1 MPRRQRRSLG
11 AAAGSAA
18 RAALVVAALLVR
30 HGAAQGCAA
39 GSPRFIAWQEDY
51 LLETNTMEASCRA
64 DVAALRTNLIGRH
77 GPPIEVEIKQAL
89 CYGSCQQFV
98 RDVDFLI
105 ETSSCTCSQLDTVY
119 PLSALGYDL
128 LSSWCE
134 RRPTTFLARET
145 GIISDWSSFNS
156 RYCQC
161 SIAIACQGARV
172 EWSPLALLAVL
183 AAQLRRA

>member
-11 AAAGSAA
+11 AAAGATVRSAL
-18 RAALVVAALLVR
+18 ALVALAAQR
-30 HGAAQGCAA
+30 GAAQGCVA

-51 LLETNTMEASCRA
+51 RLETDTMEATCRS
-64 DVAALRTNLIGRH
+64 DVAALRTNLIGKH

-89 CYGSCQQFV
+89 CYGSCQQYV

-105 ETSSCTCSQLDTVY
+105 ETSACNCSQLDKVY

-128 LSSWCE
+128 LSSWCD

-145 GIISDWSSFNS
+145 GIISDWNSFNT

-172 EWSPLALLAVL
+172 AWSPLALLAALVAL
-183 AAQLRRA
+183 LRGV